1 MSVPGWIRALLGN
14 STPQW
19 PPPDAHS
26 PDWYRAYASAF
37 GPGPDPAT
45 PVGAVKVAVLD
56 AETTGLDVSRDRM
69 LSLGILRVTGN
80 SISLS
85 DKLEG
90 YLPTPPGFEG
100 SAAVPIHGIIPNSSR
115 YRLSEE
121 PQLLERLLDYLGS
134 DPIVGHHI
142 GFDIAVINAALERYG
157 AGPLRNLVIDTGVLA
172 KRLRPAG
179 YWTPDRDYSLDA
191 LARRYS
197 IPLSDRHTALGDC
210 YITAVLYLKLL
221 RRLEVKRGKT
231 LLLRDVVVKL

>member
-1 MSVPGWIRALLGN
+1 MSVPDWLRNLFGDE
-14 STPQW
+14 PQRW
-19 PPPDAHS
+19 PDVDANA
-26 PDWYRAYASAF
+26 PDWYRKYADHF
-37 GPGPDPAT
+37 GEGPELT
-45 PVGAVKVAVLD
+45 LPVDTLKVAVLD
-56 AETTGLDVSRDRM
+56 AETTGLDVARDRM
-69 LSLGILRVTGN
+69 LSLGVLRITGN
-80 SISLS
+80 SISLA

-121 PQLLERLLDYLGS
+121 PQLLERLLKYLGS

-221 RRLEVKRGKT
+221 RRLEVKRGST

>member
-1 MSVPGWIRALLGN
+1 MRAWFGN
-14 STPQW
+14 AAPQW
-19 PPPDAHS
+19 PALDART
-26 PDWYRAYASAF
+26 PAWYRAYADAF
-37 GPGPDPAT
+37 GTGPDPGT
-45 PVGAVKVAVLD
+45 PVEELKVAVLD
-56 AETTGLDVSRDRM
+56 AETTGLDVVRDRM
-69 LSLGILRVTGN
+69 LSLGILRITGN
-80 SISLS
+80 SISLA

-121 PQLLERLLDYLGS
+121 PQLLERLLQYLGS

-142 GFDIAVINAALERYG
+142 GFDLAVINAALARYG

-210 YITAVLYLKLL
+210 YITAVLYVKLL
-221 RRLEVKRGKT
+221 RRLQVKRGKN
-231 LLLRDVVVKL
+231 LRLEDIVVKF